1 MAISPSTLPFSP
13 PASTAPQTSWSPQQ
27 QTARMLALCEAQMD
41 AATEDADA
49 AVEMLAQAF
58 TDLVGTARK
67 LQTVTAQIA
76 ATGSDINSLREVHE
90 RCSALSR
97 QATAAVVAFQFYDKL
112 SQRLGHVRY
121 SLSTLA
127 LFLCD
132 PPNSQKP
139 EHWDK
144 LLTTLGRLYR
154 TAEERAVFDAV
165 AGTLSL
171 AVPES
176 ENVAKGADSRNGS
189 VELF

>member
-1 MAISPSTLPFSP
+1 
-13 PASTAPQTSWSPQQ
+13 
-27 QTARMLALCEAQMD
+27 MLALCEAQMD

-76 ATGSDINSLREVHE
+76 NAGSDSKSLREVQE

-176 ENVAKGADSRNGS
+176 ESESENLAKRADSSNGS